1 MSSKGLNGHSRN
13 VFGGT
18 EGSDAALWGLSDVH
32 KGLRSVPAE
41 RTSSIGSVYLGGKT
55 FSSLMKKW

>member
-18 EGSDAALWGLSDVH
+18 GGSDGALWGLSDVH

-41 RTSSIGSVYLGGKT
+41 RTDSIGSV
-55 FSSLMKKW
+55 